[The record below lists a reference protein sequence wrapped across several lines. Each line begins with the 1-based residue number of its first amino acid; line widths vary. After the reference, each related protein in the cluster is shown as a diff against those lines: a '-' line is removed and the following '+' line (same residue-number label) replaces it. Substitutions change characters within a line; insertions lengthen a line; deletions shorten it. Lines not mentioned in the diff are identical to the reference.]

1 MPTLLTFESTLI
13 SLWMRQKTGDP
24 YTSEIGYLLPVSIG
38 SVGNTKR
45 GRYRTDHI
53 SQPHVKFDENR

>member
-38 SVGNTKR
+38 SVENTKR
-45 GRYRTDHI
+45 GR
-53 SQPHVKFDENR
+53 

>member
-13 SLWMRQKTGDP
+13 SLWMRQKLVIRTHLKLDI
-24 YTSEIGYLLPVSIG
+24 YFRFLLGVLETPNVDG
-38 SVGNTKR
+38 
-45 GRYRTDHI
+45 RTDHI